1 MINEL
6 KCMYEAYI
14 AKSLDVRKKAPLFA
28 GILGLGSDPRKHPCH
43 EEFYEAALTWTE
55 KFVESQ
61 PSAEAAMEAAS
72 YILEA
77 PEPERERDAFWFLW
91 VAVGNIRSLIPF
103 LTQEDCKVLMDRF
116 DQLYKKRDRMPVQA
130 ETYKMLKKAAK

>member
-1 MINEL
+1 
-6 KCMYEAYI
+6 
-14 AKSLDVRKKAPLFA
+14 
-28 GILGLGSDPRKHPCH
+28 
-43 EEFYEAALTWTE
+43 
-55 KFVESQ
+55 
-61 PSAEAAMEAAS
+61 MEAAS

-103 LTQEDCKVLMDRF
+103 LTNEDCKVLMDRF

>member
-1 MINEL
+1 MLNEL
-6 KCMYEAYI
+6 KTIYQDYNEKAME
-14 AKSLDVRKKAPLFA
+14 VRRKAPIFA
-28 GILGLGSDPRKHPCH
+28 GWLGLGSDPRKHPCH
-43 EEFYEAALTWTE
+43 EEFYEAALAWTE
-55 KFVESQ
+55 KFVGSQ

-103 LTQEDCKVLMDRF
+103 LTNEDCKVLMDRF